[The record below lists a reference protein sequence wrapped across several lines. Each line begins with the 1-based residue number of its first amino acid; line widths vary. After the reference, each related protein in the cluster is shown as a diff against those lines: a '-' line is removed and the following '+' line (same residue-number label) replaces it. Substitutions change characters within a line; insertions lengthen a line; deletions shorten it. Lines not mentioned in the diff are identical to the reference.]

1 MSAHRVEAAL
11 TAAIVA
17 LAAVLAVV
25 SPRFFAPANLT
36 DLVLANLPV
45 LIAAVGATVV
55 MLSGEIDISVG
66 SAFAVCSVVAGSLAT
81 TGLPM
86 PVVAFGALAAG
97 AAIGAVNGAL
107 VAWLH
112 VPSIVATL
120 AAMVVLRDGLRWITE
135 GAWVQN
141 LPARFQWFGLGQQ
154 AYPIAAVGI
163 AALVTIGAAWSLGHT
178 RAGRAVYATGS
189 NAEAARLAAIDTASV
204 RLSVFVAAGL
214 CTAVAAL
221 VNAVRFTQVP
231 PNTGLGFEMK
241 VIAAVVVGGAAITGG
256 RGTVAG
262 TVLGVVLL
270 GMSGPALTFL
280 GASAYWE
287 RALQG
292 VIILTAVSVQAAARL
307 RATGRAPAPHVDA
320 THGLA

>member
-1 MSAHRVEAAL
+1 MSSFRVEAAL
-11 TAAIVA
+11 GLVILA
-17 LAAVLAVV
+17 LAAGLAVAA
-25 SPRFFAPANLT
+25 PRFFEPANLA

-45 LIAAVGATVV
+45 LIAAIGATLVI
-55 MLSGEIDISVG
+55 LIGEIDISVG
-66 SAFAVCSVVAGSLAT
+66 STFAVCSVVAGTLAT
-81 TGLPM
+81 VGAPM
-86 PVVAFGALAAG
+86 PAVVFVALATG
-97 AAIGAVNGAL
+97 AAIGAVNGLL

-112 VPSIVATL
+112 IPSIVVTL
-120 AAMVVLRDGLRWITE
+120 AAMVALRDGLRWITE

-141 LPARFQWFGLGQQ
+141 LPASFQWFGLTQQ
-154 AYPIAAVGI
+154 AYPLVAVGT
-163 AALVTIGAAWSLGHT
+163 AALLAVLTAWTLRST
-178 RAGRAVYATGS
+178 RAGRTMFATGS

-204 RLSVFVAAGL
+204 RASVFVLAGVFTAIAAI
-214 CTAVAAL
+214 

-256 RGTVAG
+256 RGTIAG
-262 TVLGVVLL
+262 TVLGTVLL

-292 VIILTAVSVQAAARL
+292 GIILAAVAIQAVT
-307 RATGRAPAPHVDA
+307 RAGRANRRRAGASEVA
-320 THGLA
+320 V